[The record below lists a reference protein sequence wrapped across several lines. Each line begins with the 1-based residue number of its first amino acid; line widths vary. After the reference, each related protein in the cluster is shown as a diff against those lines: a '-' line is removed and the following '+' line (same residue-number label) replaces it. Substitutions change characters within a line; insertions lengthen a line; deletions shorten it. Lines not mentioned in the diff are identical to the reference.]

1 MAKIYGRRWEVIR
14 QVGHGGQ
21 AQVFAVKDLNGEHPD
36 EMALKW
42 LQNVKRR
49 DRFIKEAKAGLQLN
63 HKNIVRVV
71 DHSTLGDDFDDKD
84 RQFLV
89 MPYASGG
96 SLDKRAT
103 LYKGSVDTTLTVAE
117 HLAAALECA
126 HAGGVIHRDVKPGNI
141 LFAGP
146 DHDCLLADFGLCLLV
161 DDDHRPTETGEA
173 VGPRAF
179 MAPELEDGGHLDVT
193 EAADLYSLGKVLY
206 YLYSGGTVLPRER
219 HREAK
224 FAIWDGSGIRSEAL
238 GNLLD
243 RLICPLNRRIQKAG
257 EVLAELRRIRD
268 LDLRSG
274 LPVVAP
280 KVADL
285 FAGLVADQSKG
296 LSIQEQNKAVS
307 SARMERFRR
316 YCESISNWLASTLDE
331 LAKSLSVPS
340 SVEVTTKKYPSADTL
355 AAGFPKLRE
364 AFQHHAVTGLD
375 VRFRSETRP
384 HTLLFFTA
392 VNPRALHIGW
402 SDKALISDSDIP
414 VVFLPYYVMG
424 DGRTTNGFLARSSR
438 PKPVPAIY
446 RVFADAAALCYRTT
460 AEKWPMDESQ
470 YKATIDEALQVSL
483 EFVKQAQSGSW
494 SVG

>member
-1 MAKIYGRRWEVIR
+1 MAKIYGGRWEVIR
-14 QVGHGGQ
+14 PVGQGGQ
-21 AQVFAVKDLNGEHPD
+21 AHVYAVKDLTGEHPD
-36 EMALKW
+36 EMALKA

-49 DRFIKEAKAGLQLN
+49 DRFIKEAKAGLRLN
-63 HKNIVRVV
+63 HGNIVRVV
-71 DHSTLGDDFDDKD
+71 DHSTLGDDFEDKE

-89 MPYASGG
+89 MPYAKGG
-96 SLDKRAT
+96 PLSSRAA

-117 HLAAALECA
+117 HLASALECA
-126 HAGGVIHRDVKPGNI
+126 HAAGVIHRDVKPANI

-146 DHDCLLADFGLCLLV
+146 DHHCLLADFGLCLLV
-161 DDDHRPTETGEA
+161 DDEHRPTEIGEA

-179 MAPELEDGGHLDVT
+179 MAPELEDGGQLDVT

-206 YLYSGGTVLPRER
+206 YMYSGGTVLPRER

-238 GNLLD
+238 ANLLD
-243 RLICPLNRRIQKAG
+243 RLICPLNRRIPKAG

-285 FAGLVADQSKG
+285 FAGLVADQSKA

-316 YCESISNWLASTLDE
+316 YCESVSNWLASALDE
-331 LAKSLSVPS
+331 LAKSLTVPG
-340 SVEVTTKKYPSADTL
+340 SVEVTTEKYPSADTL
-355 AAGFPKLRE
+355 AAGFPKLHE
-364 AFQHHAVTGLD
+364 AFEHHAVAGLH
-375 VRFRSETRP
+375 VRFQSETRP
-384 HTLLFFTA
+384 HTLVFFTA
-392 VNPRALHIGW
+392 ANPRALHIGW
-402 SDKALISDSDIP
+402 SDKALISDCDLP

-424 DGRTTNGFLARSSR
+424 DGRSTSGFVMKPSR
-438 PKPVPAIY
+438 AKGVPAIY
-446 RVFADAAALCYRTT
+446 RGFVENAALCYRTT

-470 YKATIDEALQVSL
+470 YKATMDAALEVCI
-483 EFVKQAQSGSW
+483 EFVKQTQSGSW